1 MFARM
6 ATRRSQARRAARV
19 LHQQPM
25 QVASEELRILI
36 ARLEDLVERLGS
48 AAEPEVSRL
57 RRQAEGALA
66 NARAAI
72 AERGVQLG
80 DQVRDFAAQ
89 GQEYVRRRPMASASL
104 AALGLLAIG
113 VLASRALTGDDDR

>member
-25 QVASEELRILI
+25 QVAGEELRILI
-36 ARLEDLVERLGS
+36 SRLEDLVLRLGS
-48 AAEPEVSRL
+48 AADPEVSRL
-57 RRQAEGALA
+57 RKQADTALS

-72 AERGVQLG
+72 AERGAQLG
-80 DQVRDFAAQ
+80 DQVRAIAAQ
-89 GQEYVRRRPMASASL
+89 GQEYARRRPVASASL
-104 AALGLLAIG
+104 VALGLLAIG
-113 VLASRALTGDDDR
+113 VLASRALTGDDT

>member
-36 ARLEDLVERLGS
+36 SRLEDLIQRLGS

-57 RRQAEGALA
+57 RRQAETALA
-66 NARAAI
+66 DARAAI

-80 DQVRDFAAQ
+80 DQVRAVAAQ
-89 GQEYVRRRPMASASL
+89 SREYARRRPVTSASL

-113 VLASRALTGDDDR
+113 VLASRALTGDDR

>member
-1 MFARM
+1 
-6 ATRRSQARRAARV
+6 
-19 LHQQPM
+19 M

-89 GQEYVRRRPMASASL
+89 GQDYVRRRPMASASL

-113 VLASRALTGDDDR
+113 VLVSRALTGDDDR

>member
-25 QVASEELRILI
+25 QVAGEELRILI
-36 ARLEDLVERLGS
+36 SRLEDLVLRLGS
-48 AAEPEVSRL
+48 AADPAVSRL
-57 RRQAEGALA
+57 RKQADSALS

-72 AERGVQLG
+72 AEGGTQLG
-80 DQVRDFAAQ
+80 DQVRTIAAQ
-89 GQEYVRRRPMASASL
+89 GQEYARRRPVASASL
-104 AALGLLAIG
+104 VALGLLAIG
-113 VLASRALTGDDDR
+113 VLASRALTGDDK